1 MAATITAK
9 IPRKGISTG
18 DKKISFE
25 VNGTVGESCT
35 NLTASFEKALCQA
48 PVEQTLKPEF
58 YETEE
63 RREFLSHGDDVG

>member
-1 MAATITAK
+1 MTATITAR

-25 VNGTVGESCT
+25 VNGTSGESCT
-35 NLTASFEKALCQA
+35 NLTRSFENALSQA
-48 PVEQTLKPEF
+48 PVDQTLKPEF

-63 RREFLSHGDDVG
+63 RREFLSHGDDAG